1 MMSSDNLN
9 NIVQNTNIK
18 TKSQMKSYLNSLNS
32 TQFEVD
38 TKWIKI
44 SDLVIGNKYKI
55 KSAKKI
61 KNKFGES
68 VMVFVNGEDDIIY
81 GLFLP
86 KRLSILTTKQI
97 NQLERFNIT
106 YNGSNNR
113 NYDNIDLTEEE
124 KNTLKYKNA
133 DNINFSSCSESE
145 DSE

>member
-32 TQFEVD
+32 NQFEVD

-81 GLFLP
+81 ELFLP
-86 KRLSILTTKQI
+86 KRFSKLTTKQI
-97 NQLERFNIT
+97 NQLERFHIT